1 MKTYIGIDI
10 AKLHLDIHRNDKVVR
25 ILNNEKSITV
35 FLKSLPEHSIIVCES
50 SGGYEASLISLAH
63 TLHCSIARI
72 NARQVRDFAKAKGRL
87 AKSDA
92 IDAQILTEFGQAF
105 HPAPLSVSEPL
116 HQQLAALVKLR
127 SHLLTQ
133 ITQNNNL
140 TETISDKLILAI
152 IKKPFPAS
160 KNRPTTF
167 KKSSPRKSN
176 PRQASNPKSPA
187 FKKSKASAR
196 SPHPHSWASC
206 PNSVPFPT
214 RRPLRSPVS
223 LHSITTVANFVANAI
238 FGVGVPRSDPSFT
251 CPHSSLP
258 ATTPSSKPFTNDCLP
273 QENQKNSLSPP
284 SCENSLSSPT
294 AS

>member
-1 MKTYIGIDI
+1 LKNWLGFCALRIGLYLQKTPLRGTDHFALRQLGQKATIRGTDSFAFHTQIKTYIGIDI
-10 AKLHLDIHRNDKVVR
+10 AKLHLDIHCNDKVVR

-92 IDAQILTEFGQAF
+92 SDAQILTEFGQAF
-105 HPAPLSVSEPL
+105 HPDPLSVSEPL
-116 HQQLAALVKLR
+116 HQQLAVLVKLR

-152 IKKPFPAS
+152 IEK
-160 KNRPTTF
+160 
-167 KKSSPRKSN
+167 
-176 PRQASNPKSPA
+176 
-187 FKKSKASAR
+187 
-196 SPHPHSWASC
+196 
-206 PNSVPFPT
+206 
-214 RRPLRSPVS
+214 
-223 LHSITTVANFVANAI
+223 TV
-238 FGVGVPRSDPSFT
+238 
-251 CPHSSLP
+251 SSLKKQADNLRHP
-258 ATTPSSKPFTNDCLP
+258 DLAGKRMT
-273 QENQKNSLSPP
+273 
-284 SCENSLSSPT
+284 
-294 AS
+294 